1 MNVQLLDFD
10 CSEDAEGVVCW
21 DALAQPQP
29 RYNSALLQEV
39 AKVLAWAH
47 AFDASGP
54 GPLEDGA
61 SWDFDLQVRLLH
73 DGLPMQ
79 SAQILFVPLADKR
92 NQQPS
97 GDPSPHLRL
106 DPAPGPQQRIEL
118 SLSLSGTPGF
128 AEAFRA
134 QFDLP

>member
-21 DALAQPQP
+21 DALAQPLP
-29 RYNSALLQEV
+29 RYNTALLQEV
-39 AKVLAWAH
+39 ARVLAWAH
-47 AFDASGP
+47 AFDLPGP

-61 SWDFDLQVRLLH
+61 CWDFDLQVRLLH
-73 DGLPMQ
+73 DGLPVQ
-79 SAQILFVPLADKR
+79 SAEILWEALPVKRHEPLSEEPK
-92 NQQPS
+92 
-97 GDPSPHLRL
+97 PHLRL

-134 QFDLP
+134 QFELP